1 MKFVIYKLL
10 FFFCMFVVQYM
21 RLSCSIDLGSKCAY
35 KEIYNNIPIREKI
48 STSQS
53 SQQLVDMQA

>member
-1 MKFVIYKLL
+1 
-10 FFFCMFVVQYM
+10 MFVVQYM